1 MSIDT
6 CFIVPEEARI
16 AFIDDNI
23 IGKLPEDSRESAKD
37 RATKIVNDYVGQDLN
52 ALSVLAYAS
61 ERGRFD
67 EFAER
72 LEGHYQESLQ
82 YVHPEARR
90 IAQVPGAVRAEAFFL
105 DCYNSIG
112 IEPQQ

>member
-1 MSIDT
+1 MSLDT
-6 CFIVPEEARI
+6 CFIVPEEART

-23 IGKLPEDSRESAKD
+23 VGKLPEDSRESAKD
-37 RATKIVNDYVGQDLN
+37 KAIRIVNDYVGQDLN
-52 ALSVLAYAS
+52 ALSVLAYAT

-67 EFAER
+67 EFVEK

-90 IAQVPGAVRAEAFFL
+90 IARVPGAVRAEAFFL
-105 DCYNSIG
+105 NCYKSMG